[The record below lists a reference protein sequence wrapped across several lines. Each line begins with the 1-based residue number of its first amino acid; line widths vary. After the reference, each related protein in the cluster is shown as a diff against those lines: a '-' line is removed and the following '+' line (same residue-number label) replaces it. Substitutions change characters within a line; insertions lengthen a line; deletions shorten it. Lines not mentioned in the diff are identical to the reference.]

1 MSKKKQEEYM
11 QKLNQA
17 MAILN
22 RVAEDNTTPRNIRR
36 TAKQASDILL
46 DESLSLAARAANAID
61 LLDEISQDPNMPM
74 YTSTRLWNVIS
85 VLEGIR
91 DQSPPFMNETLG
103 GFHPKAGYIAPVTFL
118 ARILASIWRQ
128 RTGGAQERY
137 GSSGIAMVASRYL
150 WMPLG
155 QGVPWFVALVPAQI
169 LRLSFKSK
177 VQSSV

>member
-1 MSKKKQEEYM
+1 MWRLKLASAGGDVMSKKVEEYM
-11 QKLNQA
+11 QKVNQA

-74 YTSTRLWNVIS
+74 YTRTRLWNVIS

-91 DQSPPFMNETLG
+91 D
-103 GFHPKAGYIAPVTFL
+103 
-118 ARILASIWRQ
+118 
-128 RTGGAQERY
+128 
-137 GSSGIAMVASRYL
+137 
-150 WMPLG
+150 
-155 QGVPWFVALVPAQI
+155 
-169 LRLSFKSK
+169 
-177 VQSSV
+177 